1 MAIQQ
6 KRRLPPP
13 DEVDMCAMIDKYVEQ
28 SPHELGR
35 ESARLKEHGIS
46 VVALVTAL
54 LYHGGDL
61 YAVAEAYEI
70 PDEAVRAAIW
80 YYGNNKQVLDARL
93 LLDWAIDDPVTDP
106 CARET

>member
-13 DEVDMCAMIDKYVEQ
+13 DEVDICAMIDKYVEQ

-61 YAVAEAYEI
+61 YAVADAYEI

-80 YYGNNKQVLDARL
+80 YYGNNKQVVDARL
-93 LLDWAIDDPVTDP
+93 LLNWAIDEPVNDP

>member
-13 DEVDMCAMIDKYVEQ
+13 DEVDICAMIDQYVEQ

-35 ESARLKEHGIS
+35 ESARLKGHGIS

-54 LYHGGDL
+54 LYQGGDL
-61 YAVAEAYEI
+61 YAVAEEYEVSA
-70 PDEAVRAAIW
+70 EAVRAAIW
-80 YYGNNKQVLDARL
+80 YYGNNKQVVDARL
-93 LLDWAIDDPVTDP
+93 LLNWAIDEPVNDP